1 MERLSRWV
9 NCYSSTQQLFFIGD
23 HNITKFIFSIPN
35 PFHIHPQDGEVES
48 SRFHS
53 QDYNVDFANG
63 GRHRFRKS
71 SRYQV
76 RLGIRESA
84 LIKSSGYHL
93 ALYRSYCGT
102 NYGFLGS
109 RVRYDL
115 WVCVRVRGQYLLEF
129 KVIMWTNP
137 RSFNFHLQLTNKTSN
152 YLAFRVKTTNPKKY
166 CVHPNTGIVLPH
178 STSDVIGLILSGY
191 AWEITTAE
199 GGYGLDEL

>member
-93 ALYRSYCGT
+93 ALYRSYCVFWGRGFDMI
-102 NYGFLGS
+102 YGFKES
-109 RVRYDL
+109 
-115 WVCVRVRGQYLLEF
+115 WKNILL
-129 KVIMWTNP
+129 
-137 RSFNFHLQLTNKTSN
+137 
-152 YLAFRVKTTNPKKY
+152 LAY
-166 CVHPNTGIVLPH
+166 
-178 STSDVIGLILSGY
+178 SGFS
-191 AWEITTAE
+191 
-199 GGYGLDEL
+199 